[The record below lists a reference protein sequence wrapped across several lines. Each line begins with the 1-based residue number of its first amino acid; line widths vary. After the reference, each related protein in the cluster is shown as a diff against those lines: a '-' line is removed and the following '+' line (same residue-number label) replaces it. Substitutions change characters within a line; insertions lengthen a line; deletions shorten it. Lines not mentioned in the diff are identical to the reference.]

1 MKIKNLKRPI
11 AYVAMSAD
19 IIHKGHINILKIA
32 DKYGDV
38 VLGLL
43 TDKAIS
49 TYKNSSY
56 LNYKNRKAIVENI
69 KYVKKVI
76 PQNTLDYVKNL
87 SKLKPKYLVHGDDWK
102 KGVQKKARA
111 RAISV
116 LKKWKGILIEPKYTK
131 NISSTLI
138 KRKILELN
146 KRNLTSYKKK

>member
-1 MKIKNLKRPI
+1 MKNKKIKRPI

-32 DKYGDV
+32 HRYGDV

-56 LNYKNRKAIVENI
+56 LDYENRKVIVENI
-69 KYVKKVI
+69 KYVKRVI

-87 SKLKPKYLVHGDDWK
+87 NKLKPKYLVHGDDWK

-111 RAISV
+111 RAIKT
-116 LKKWKGILIEPKYTK
+116 LKKWSGILIEPKYTQ
-131 NISSTLI
+131 NISSSLI

-146 KRNLTSYKKK
+146 KHSLMSYKKK